1 MNLFVTMKM
10 IIENIANFN
19 FIKSRPY
26 KYFDFNE
33 LKREVVK
40 NLKLNYDL
48 SQTEFEYLDC

>member
-1 MNLFVTMKM
+1 MKM
-10 IIENIANFN
+10 IIKNIANSN

-26 KYFDFNE
+26 MYFDFNE

-48 SQTEFEYLDC
+48 SLTVFKYLDC

>member
-1 MNLFVTMKM
+1 MKM
-10 IIENIANFN
+10 IIENIANSN

-33 LKREVVK
+33 LRREVVK

-48 SQTEFEYLDC
+48 SLTVFKYLDC